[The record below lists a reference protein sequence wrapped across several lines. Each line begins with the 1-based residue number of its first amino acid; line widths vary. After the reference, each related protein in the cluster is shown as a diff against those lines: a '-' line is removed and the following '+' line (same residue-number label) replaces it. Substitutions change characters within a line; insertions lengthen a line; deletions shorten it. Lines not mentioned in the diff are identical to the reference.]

1 MFAGRWRGR
10 ENSWQFFW
18 PRYRYSRFW
27 QDPSWRRAG
36 LPGIGS
42 NFYGAG
48 RTRVHHTRKGERGRA
63 FLALP
68 FLVAMILAGCRSP
81 AIADPKPVYQSIH
94 SDFHRGNLAGAQ
106 QNAEKAVKVFSASDA
121 DWAIRFRLLD
131 AEILSNQGRPPEAIA
146 LLNDPGVTYPISGEL
161 AIKRALLC
169 GLAYATLGHDEQ
181 SDAELRKA
189 QHLSDAS
196 NSALNGEVLQTEAII
211 QMRRNH
217 LLEAAGLARRSLQDA
232 QEQRN
237 SYLEASD
244 LLILGLVDF
253 RMRHY
258 DEALTFLNAAA
269 HLAQPIQARLI
280 MEAASGNLGLTYYHL
295 GDFDKALSN
304 FQQAESEAKE
314 IGTASLHVDWL
325 MDACHSNYM
334 LGRLQEAKEC
344 FDQAL
349 KTAKGIDAPAEVA
362 DIQTGLAFL
371 LYRQGQ
377 FDSAKAHNEEAIQAS
392 RRAGDKPQELET
404 RYLQAL
410 LATRQEDN
418 RNSERLLLQVNHDCA
433 ANPALQAEIEGAIAD
448 FYAGKQQATKAN
460 LWYRKS
466 IRSFD
471 LQRAAVD
478 DEELRL
484 SFFANGDAVY
494 RRYADFL
501 IASHKPD
508 HALQLLDVGRA
519 RTLAEGL
526 KLAKENPDPQPEHQV
541 DVQAVARKFD
551 AVILFYS
558 LGQKN
563 SWLWAITP
571 HHTRLFPLPAQSAI
585 ETQVHSYQNAILKS
599 TDPLREENQA
609 AKDLYETLVM
619 PAAAMIPKGSK
630 VLIIP
635 DGVLNG
641 LNFETLLTPGSGNSH
656 YWIEDVT
663 IRNANSIRVLAGVK
677 PDASPA
683 NTKKLLLIGNPIIT
697 GTGYDKLVNA
707 FAEIRGIE
715 KHFPKDSQTVVTQSG
730 AVPAS
735 YLESKPEEFSYI
747 HFVAHGTASRL
758 DPLDSA
764 VVLSPPPDNP
774 DNFKLYARDIMRDP
788 LHARLVTISSCY
800 GSGLRAYAGE
810 GLVGLSWAFL
820 RAGAHNVIG
829 ALWEVNDASTPL
841 LMDRLYAGLEAG
853 STPDDALRAAKLSLI
868 HSPAVYRKPLYWGGF
883 QLYTGS

>member
-1 MFAGRWRGR
+1 MLAARKRGCGRCSKWF
-10 ENSWQFFW
+10 NSV
-18 PRYRYSRFW
+18 
-27 QDPSWRRAG
+27 
-36 LPGIGS
+36 I
-42 NFYGAG
+42 
-48 RTRVHHTRKGERGRA
+48 
-63 FLALP
+63 LAIP
-68 FLVAMILAGCRSP
+68 FLPAIASAGWHPP

-94 SDFHRGNLAGAQ
+94 SDYLLGHLAVAQ
-106 QNAEKAVKVFSASDA
+106 QNAEKALKAFSAGDG

-131 AEILSNQGRPPEAIA
+131 AEILSAEGRRSEAIA
-146 LLNDPGVTYPISGEL
+146 VLNQRGVTYPSSGDL
-161 AIKRALLC
+161 AIKRAVLT
-169 GLAYATLGHDEQ
+169 GLAYATLGHDEAAE
-181 SDAELRKA
+181 AELRKA
-189 QHLSDAS
+189 RSLSDAS
-196 NSALNGEVLQTEAII
+196 HSELNGEVLQAEAVI
-211 QMRRNH
+211 QLHRNRFSQ
-217 LLEAAGLARRSLQDA
+217 AADLFRRSLQVA
-232 QEQRN
+232 QEQKD
-237 SYLEASD
+237 SFLEAND
-244 LLILGLVDF
+244 LLHLGLVDL
-253 RMRHY
+253 RMKHY
-258 DEALTFLNAAA
+258 DEALIFFNAAA
-269 HLAQPIQARLI
+269 HLAQPIQARAIL
-280 MEAASGNLGLTYYHL
+280 EAASGNLGRTYYHL
-295 GDFDKALSN
+295 GDFEKALSN

-314 IGTASLHVDWL
+314 IGIASPEIDWL
-325 MDACHSNYM
+325 LDACHSNYM
-334 LGRLQEAKEC
+334 LDKLQEARAC

-349 KTAKGIDAPAEVA
+349 KIAKGIDAPAEVA

-377 FDSAKAHNEEAIQAS
+377 FDSAKAHSDEAIQAS
-392 RRAGDKPQELET
+392 RRAGDKPKELET
-404 RYLQAL
+404 RYLRAL

-418 RNSERLLLQVNHDCA
+418 RDSERLLLQVNHDA
-433 ANPALQAEIEGAIAD
+433 AADPALQAEIEAAMAD
-448 FYAGKQQATKAN
+448 FYAGKQQATNAD

-466 IRSFD
+466 IHSFEQ
-471 LQRAAVD
+471 QRAAVE

-484 SFFANGDAVY
+484 SFFSNGDSLY

-501 IASHKPD
+501 IASRKPD
-508 HALQLLDVGRA
+508 YALQVLDVGRA

-526 KLAKENPDPQPEHQV
+526 KLAKENPDGQPEPRL

-558 LGQKN
+558 LGPKN

-571 HHTRLFPLPAQSAI
+571 HHTRLFPLPAQSVV
-585 ETQVHSYQNAILKS
+585 ETQVHSYQSAILKS
-599 TDPLREENQA
+599 TDPLREQNQA
-609 AKDLYETLVM
+609 AKNLYGTLVM

-635 DGVLNG
+635 DGVLNR
-641 LNFETLLTPGSGNSH
+641 LNFETLLTTGSGDSH

-663 IRNANSIRVLAGVK
+663 IRNANSIRMLAGVK
-677 PDASPA
+677 PDAFPA
-683 NTKKLLLIGNPIIT
+683 NPKKLLLIGNPVVA
-697 GTGYDKLVNA
+697 GTGYDNLVNA
-707 FAEIRGIE
+707 FAEIRGVE
-715 KHFPKDSQTVVTQSG
+715 KHFPKDSQTVFTQSA
-730 AVPAS
+730 AVPAA
-735 YLESKPEEFSYI
+735 YLENKPEEFSYI

-764 VVLSPPPDNP
+764 VILSPPPDNP
-774 DNFKLYARDIMRDP
+774 SDFKLYARDIMRDP

-841 LMDRLYAGLEAG
+841 LMDRLYAGLESG